1 MRIVSGEGFT
11 MKNYIVLPTSLNQS
25 RSLRWEDNL
34 ARMEDCMRS
43 FKILTDKPTRKD
55 LGRPMR
61 KREDYNRMV
70 LKEIDVNARNWID
83 KKITLPENM
92 ILF

>member
-1 MRIVSGEGFT
+1 MDDG
-11 MKNYIVLPTSLNQS
+11 
-25 RSLRWEDNL
+25 
-34 ARMEDCMRS
+34 MRS

-83 KKITLPENM
+83 KKKLN
-92 ILF
+92 FQRK